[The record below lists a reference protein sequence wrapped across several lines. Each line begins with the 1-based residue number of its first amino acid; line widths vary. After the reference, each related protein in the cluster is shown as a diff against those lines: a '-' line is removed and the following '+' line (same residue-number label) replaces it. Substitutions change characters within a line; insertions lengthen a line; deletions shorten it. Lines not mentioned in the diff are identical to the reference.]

1 MNTKVFFQLQI
12 YDLQIMRDLAGSDL
26 IPRAFD
32 ENAMMQSPELDFVG
46 DDLLKNFAYGGDE
59 IQQKVH
65 ETITEYSQ
73 PCSWLQIKVWINVW
87 ETVYPLLIV
96 ISTFPR

>member
-12 YDLQIMRDLAGSDL
+12 YDLQIMRDLAGSNL

-32 ENAMMQSPELDFVG
+32 ENAMMQSPELDIVG

-59 IQQKVH
+59 IQQKV
-65 ETITEYSQ
+65 
-73 PCSWLQIKVWINVW
+73 
-87 ETVYPLLIV
+87 
-96 ISTFPR
+96 